1 MKSVADFYILHKFSN
16 FTVEVFQFTFS
27 TYSLNTNEMKK
38 SLLLL
43 VAIIFSFSGFSQ
55 CNDYYVF
62 EKGNEWTYENF
73 SGKNKPAGKNQ
84 QKVTA
89 YEKTSSG
96 FSATIN
102 SVFID
107 EKGKKVMEGDMDYT
121 CENGT
126 IIIDMRKFIPQ
137 EQQQAFGSYEM
148 KMESENL
155 ELPSRLSVGQ
165 SLKNGSITM
174 SAVGSPIPMTMTV
187 AITDRKVE
195 AKESI
200 TTPAGTF
207 DCYKISSKSTTRTQ
221 MGIKMTFEY
230 STTEWISENVG
241 MVKSESFDK
250 NGKSNGYTLLTSRK

>member
-1 MKSVADFYILHKFSN
+1 
-16 FTVEVFQFTFS
+16 
-27 TYSLNTNEMKK
+27 MKK

-43 VAIIFSFSGFSQ
+43 LAIMISFLGIAQ

-62 EKGNEWTYENF
+62 EQGNEWTYENF
-73 SGKNKPAGKNQ
+73 TGKNKSAGKNL

-96 FSATIN
+96 FKATIN
-102 SVFID
+102 STFID
-107 EKGKKVMEGDMDYT
+107 EKGKNVMEGDMDYT
-121 CENGT
+121 CDNGT
-126 IIIDMRKFIPQ
+126 IIIDMRKFIPK

-155 ELPSRLSVGQ
+155 ELPSNLAVGQ

-174 SAVGSPIPMTMTV
+174 TALGSPIPMTISVM
-187 AITDRKVE
+187 ITDRKVE
-195 AKESI
+195 GKESI

-221 MGIKMTFEY
+221 MGIKMTFEF
-230 STTEWISENVG
+230 SSAEWVAEKVG
-241 MVKSESFDK
+241 MVKSETFDK
-250 NGKSNGYTLLTSRK
+250 NGKPNGYTLLTSRK